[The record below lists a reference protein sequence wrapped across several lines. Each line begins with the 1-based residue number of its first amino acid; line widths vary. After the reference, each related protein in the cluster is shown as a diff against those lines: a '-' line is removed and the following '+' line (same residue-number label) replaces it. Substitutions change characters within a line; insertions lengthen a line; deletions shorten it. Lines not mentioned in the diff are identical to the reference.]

1 MVGWCRVNQSLWV
14 KLPHQMA
21 VSSMSRNY
29 NNADRDDD
37 EDQHDDAAADDD
49 DDGDDEN
56 TSLICAAPFS
66 QTTLSWK
73 LLLLLINLIPFPTK

>member
-1 MVGWCRVNQSLWV
+1 
-14 KLPHQMA
+14 MA

-49 DDGDDEN
+49 DDGDDGDGDDEN

-73 LLLLLINLIPFPTK
+73 LLLLLINLIQFPTK